1 MFDTQTKKSICL
13 LLVLVMVLSLMPMN
27 VLATDGTDDEVPE
40 QTIDTVVYINGQDV
54 TQIDEEDDTISW
66 DAETKTLTL
75 NNANI
80 LADNGT
86 HKGSG
91 IYVVGYDTVILELKG
106 ESTVEG
112 KFNGRVEGSYQYVD
126 DVFASAAISTV
137 GNLIIRGEGTLNATD
152 LAVED
157 AHTRSAGIYS
167 GGELTIE
174 GGTINATG
182 GASNNSD
189 SDPGSAGIISGDF
202 SSWGSMRITGGTV
215 NATGDTYG
223 IVTFTTLM
231 IFDGTVNAI
240 AKGESRGSGIYT
252 PGQNGGFEAGGVYF
266 YGGTTTM
273 SGSDG
278 AVKGITYFQN
288 FGVYKWTDTPNGV
301 FQYSGLGPASGM
313 STQYLRIEPSEY
325 DFVMPSSVNRY
336 TADVQFN
343 DGEACGALPEN
354 VTAEYKWYS
363 YNEQFLTDADFDES
377 TVLYVTYDAA
387 TGLWTTTPQS
397 GGECIGVM
405 GITAEVGDIVTV
417 TISQKPSDL
426 VLVLSAVTERFFE
439 ERSDGVFTHTV
450 TEADLDPETGLLVLY
465 LIAIAPFQ
473 YTLSLSDT
481 EEVQTASDKPNQFIS
496 DTAGTYMCSA
506 TVYADGS
513 SLGTFTSAPFAYTYT
528 GWKEIK
534 DEGGNV
540 LGTQYILNHET
551 QYTGWTEI
559 EGEWYYLDPVTG
571 YRVEGEARLPYPTEK
586 INGVT
591 YAPDQEAIDYAASKG
606 QTFIDETT
614 GLFLFDENGVFQS
627 DYTGIITGNRWAVNG
642 QIAWHVGLVQVG
654 EDYYYFVGDS
664 VNGGNKMATG
674 DTYVNRNTTAFDMV
688 VGALYT
694 FGADGKLCKYEGIVE
709 VNGVLR
715 YYENARLMIGN
726 GLTKVGENYIYVD
739 SNGALI
745 VNAEYYVAANEL
757 GIASGTYFF
766 NENGYLIDPIYTA
779 KTGVYFENGA
789 WYYYE
794 NGKIGYNKG
803 LIYVDT
809 TWYAADGSENAYSGY
824 IYVRSSGKLATGT
837 YWITNVPETVS
848 DLFHLGQKVVF
859 SENGIADAPK
869 HGIVDVDGTLYYYQY
884 NTVLYNAGLIEY
896 NGGWIYVRSSG
907 KVATGAYWITNTN
920 GKMDQGMYEFGADGM
935 MIISDVEDGIVSEG
949 GKLYYYKD
957 GMKQYGLGLLKLEDS
972 SYIYV
977 RTNGEL
983 AVGSYWTTN
992 HNGLLAEGMYDF
1004 GEDGILTVN

>member
-13 LLVLVMVLSLMPMN
+13 LLVLVMVLSLMPMT
-27 VLATDGTDDEVPE
+27 VLATDGTDGEVPE

-66 DAETKTLTL
+66 DADTKTLTL

-126 DVFASAAISTV
+126 DVFASAAVSV
-137 GNLIIRGEGTLNATD
+137 DSDLIIRGEGSLTATD
-152 LAVED
+152 LEVDD
-157 AHTRSAGIYS
+157 APRKSAGIFV
-167 GGELTIE
+167 G
-174 GGTINATG
+174 
-182 GASNNSD
+182 
-189 SDPGSAGIISGDF
+189 GDF
-202 SSWGSMRITGGTV
+202 TMESGTVYATANSAANGSKGILCGDHDENSLLTVTGGTV
-215 NATGDTYG
+215 HASGRTTGIQTYG
-223 IVTFTTLM
+223 TVHISG
-231 IFDGTVNAI
+231 GTVTATATDDND
-240 AKGESRGSGIYT
+240 GSGINT
-252 PGQNGGFEAGGVYF
+252 HDLDLNGLGQVNIS
-266 YGGTTTM
+266 GGTVTAQGSYGAILAITTCNRYYGFM
-273 SGSDG
+273 WKTAPD
-278 AVKGITYFQN
+278 AA
-288 FGVYKWTDTPNGV
+288 PNYGNISTIECL
-301 FQYSGLGPASGM
+301 YSN
-313 STQYLRIEPSEY
+313 YIRIEP
-325 DFVMPSSVNRY
+325 
-336 TADVQFN
+336 ADYRLVQPMKQNNFTVELEILT
-343 DGEACGALPEN
+343 DGEYTTTRPEGI
-354 VTAEYKWYS
+354 TAEYQWYQM
-363 YNEQFLTDADFDES
+363 NAHPLTDKDVSVND
-377 TVLYVTYDAA
+377 TCTYEAS
-387 TGLWTTTPQS
+387 TGLWTIPS
-397 GGECIGVM
+397 VSEGVL
-405 GITAEVGDIVTV
+405 GLAAEPGDVITVDVKNREDGLLFVASLASETFF
-417 TISQKPSDL
+417 TESD
-426 VLVLSAVTERFFE
+426 
-439 ERSDGVFTHTV
+439 DGVFTLAV
-450 TEADLDPETGLLVLY
+450 TEADIDPETGLVAVM
-465 LIAIAPFQ
+465 I
-473 YTLSLSDT
+473 LSEYELQCEIILST
-481 EEVQTASDKPNQFIS
+481 PQEVQTASEQPNRFIS
-496 DTAGTYMCSA
+496 DTAGTYFA
-506 TVYADGS
+506 RGTIKKDGV
-513 SLGTFTSAPFAYTYT
+513 TFAVLDTRSFDYTYT

-534 DEGGNV
+534 DESGNV

-571 YRVEGEARLPYPTEK
+571 YRAEGVSRVPYPAET
-586 INGVT
+586 INGNT
-591 YAPDQEAIDYAASKG
+591 YAPDQEAIDYANGKG
-606 QTFIDETT
+606 EVFIDETT
-614 GLFLFDENGVFQS
+614 GLFVFDENGVFQS
-627 DYTGIITGNRWAVNG
+627 NLNGLTGDNRWAVNG
-642 QIAWHVGLVQVG
+642 YIAWHVGLVQVG

-674 DTYVNRNTTAFDMV
+674 DTYVSRNTTAFDMV
-688 VGALYT
+688 VGGLYT

-715 YYENARLMIGN
+715 YYKNARLMLGN

-745 VNAEYYVAANEL
+745 VNAEYYVASNEL

-837 YWITNVPETVS
+837 YWITNVPETVT
-848 DLFHLGQKVVF
+848 DLFRLGQKVVF
-859 SENGIADAPK
+859 NENGIADAPR

-884 NTVLYNAGLIEY
+884 NTIIYNAGLIEY

-957 GMKQYGLGLLKLEDS
+957 GMKQYGLGLVKLEDG

-1004 GEDGILTVN
+1004 GEDGILTVNY